1 MKKYYAKKPCNFGGK
16 DYYIGEEI
24 PADAVLPE
32 RENALVKY
40 GTISVVEEA
49 APEAPQTPAEPPQTP
64 ADEGTTNEPPADTE
78 PPQTPPADTET
89 GKENGKKAQQGKKVN

>member
-1 MKKYYAKKPCNFGGK
+1 MKKYFAKKPCRFADK

-40 GTISVVEEA
+40 GTISVVDA
-49 APEAPQTPAEPPQTP
+49 ADPEAHQTPAEPPQVP
-64 ADEGTTNEPPADTE
+64 AGEGTTNEPPADLE

-89 GKENGKKAQQGKKVN
+89 DKGNGKKAQQGKKVN